1 MNVCFES
8 QIPRSKLWG
17 MTWLVLSAPRGG
29 VFNPRGIRQI
39 SAQARLLGS
48 LLARENFL
56 NVISRAYMAEPHTR
70 YCAED
75 ILTLEAEIKKLEMVK
90 AFLMDI
96 TLHSLLLYGS
106 IGMSATL
113 LAGGISLPCA
123 YLFDP
128 EKSQIVFMM
137 PFMAS
142 TGYYLM
148 NIG

>member
-123 YLFDP
+123 YLFEP